1 MLNQLVTE
9 LAWEVTPAACS
20 PRAPNRS
27 KRSRVSLN
35 DCGGGARPA
44 SSEGVLTNPPS
55 PAVSWDEGEGEGD
68 GGGGRDGDKRDE
80 EDRSNEPSQGP
91 QDGIGSS
98 RSHQVR
104 TRMRKA
110 SALCDHVGRG
120 GGCKV
125 DFAAAAVLV

>member
-9 LAWEVTPAACS
+9 LAWEATPAACS

-55 PAVSWDEGEGEGD
+55 PAVSWEGEGEGE
-68 GGGGRDGDKRDE
+68 GGGGHDGDKRDE

-91 QDGIGSS
+91 QDGIGS

-110 SALCDHVGRG
+110 FALCDHVGRG
-120 GGCKV
+120 GGGGGKV